1 MEYSKIYKQLVKDKE
16 DPSQVIAYS
25 LYKTEK
31 IQYIENKKAEKAA
44 KLGVDVSQVKV
55 DQKDLKNFYD
65 TITEARLD
73 SFRQRGN
80 DSVLRMSSKIIV
92 DTLRKEKEEDF
103 AKIIQQTKDFTLSD
117 FGRELGI
124 GILGSVLGGVV
135 SWLIACAYFDVSLS
149 KNEGQ
154 KQEQTLTLPKHPE
167 FNQAPSKTAK

>member
-16 DPSQVIAYS
+16 DPAQVIAYS

-31 IQYIENKKAEKAA
+31 IQYIEKKKAEKAE
-44 KLGVDVSQVKV
+44 KVGVDISQIKI

-73 SFRQRGN
+73 SFRQEGN
-80 DSVLRMSSKIIV
+80 QAVMRMSSKIIV
-92 DTLRKEKEEDF
+92 DTLRKEKEKDYSE
-103 AKIIQQTKDFTLSD
+103 IIKQTKDFTLSD
-117 FGRELGI
+117 FCRELGI